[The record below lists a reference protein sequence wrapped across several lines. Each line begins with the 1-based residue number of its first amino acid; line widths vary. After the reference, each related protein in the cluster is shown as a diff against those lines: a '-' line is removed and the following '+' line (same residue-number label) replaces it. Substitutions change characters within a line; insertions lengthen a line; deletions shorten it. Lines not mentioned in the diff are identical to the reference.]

1 MIFPCFDLWFILND
15 WTLPELDTFWQALD
29 SHDQLFAKQNFHF
42 CGFHFRSKKDEIWK
56 EWVTLTENQLVVAT
70 VHWAKTESRVSD
82 CMGTRWTQR
91 GLIDPL
97 LETVAMVFNHKCPH
111 RLPHTHTFQFQ
122 VQWLT
127 FSVFKA
133 DKCFEKIPEYQNS

>member
-1 MIFPCFDLWFILND
+1 MIGPFHS
-15 WTLPELDTFWQALD
+15 WTHSDKHLTHVINVLP
-29 SHDQLFAKQNFHF
+29 KNFHF

-82 CMGTRWTQR
+82 WMGTRWTQR

-111 RLPHTHTFQFQ
+111 RLPHTHTPVSSAMNHFFS
-122 VQWLT
+122 
-127 FSVFKA
+127 SVFQA
-133 DKCFEKIPEYQNS
+133 DKYFEKRPECQNSNLSF